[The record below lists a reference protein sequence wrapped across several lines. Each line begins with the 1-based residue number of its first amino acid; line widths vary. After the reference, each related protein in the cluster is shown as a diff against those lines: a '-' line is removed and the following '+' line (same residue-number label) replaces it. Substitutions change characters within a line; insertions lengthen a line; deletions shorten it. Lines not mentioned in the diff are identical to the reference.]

1 MDVKLRDE
9 VNRFL
14 SPEMNI
20 TDLGDVSVDWQS
32 QGAGVQARIPDL
44 HGIRQENSHMSLSEA
59 MQAGITLYGDA
70 SFSIDAYAVE
80 RFQCFAHFVASVIVH
95 ESHRG
100 RSLRGIEL
108 DPFVP
113 EKGWKTLFGR
123 FAKGVAGNNIFSG
136 RKRLGVPSRACM
148 ILSTGNEQLYA
159 LDCSGS
165 YATLFLQTS

>member
-1 MDVKLRDE
+1 MDLTLRDE
-9 VNRFL
+9 VNRLL
-14 SPEMNI
+14 SPDMNI
-20 TDLGDVSVDWQS
+20 TGLGDVSVDWQS
-32 QGAGVQARIPDL
+32 QGAGVQARFPDL
-44 HGIRQENSHMSLSEA
+44 HGIRQEISYMSLSEA
-59 MQAGITLYGDA
+59 KQAGITLYGDA
-70 SFSIDAYAVE
+70 SFSIDAYPVE
-80 RFQCFAHFVASVIVH
+80 RFQGFAHFVASVIVH
-95 ESHRG
+95 EAHRG

-108 DPFVP
+108 DPFMP

-165 YATLFLQTS
+165 YGTLILQTS